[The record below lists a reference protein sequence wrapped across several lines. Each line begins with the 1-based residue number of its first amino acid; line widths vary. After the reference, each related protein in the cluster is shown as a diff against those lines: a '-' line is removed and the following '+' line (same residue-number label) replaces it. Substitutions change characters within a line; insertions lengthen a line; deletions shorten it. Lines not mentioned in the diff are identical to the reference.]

1 MMTYNIILNPNF
13 QLLVFTSIYFLSFCI
28 HQDTFIK
35 LINQCKVLSGLFM
48 EPFAHDKAEGAKK
61 VIVASSSSTTHG
73 LRARSSKSSG
83 SPRHGKNRTTKS
95 YAGTRNLNGSLI
107 GLSWQSTSGLGSPL
121 SPGNASPEKI
131 PLGHYRTGSSFENSL
146 PGMQLNSSEFLC
158 DSVAKFN
165 ARLFSSVT
173 SLASQGLDVEE
184 AMDIDHQ
191 EVADAAACPEEGH
204 TSEPGASEEKSL
216 CGGESNSVSL
226 DVSSKVQL
234 SQ

>member
-1 MMTYNIILNPNF
+1 
-13 QLLVFTSIYFLSFCI
+13 
-28 HQDTFIK
+28 
-35 LINQCKVLSGLFM
+35 M

-131 PLGHYRTGSSFENSL
+131 PLGHYRTGSSFDNSL
-146 PGMQLNSSEFLC
+146 PGMQLNSNEFLC
-158 DSVAKFN
+158 DSSVAKFN
-165 ARLFSSVT
+165 AGLFSSVT
-173 SLASQGLDVEE
+173 SHTSHTSQGLDVEE

-191 EVADAAACPEEGH
+191 EVNDAAACPEEGS

-216 CGGESNSVSL
+216 CGGESNSISL